1 MLELPLTEFKGSTPD
16 SRIRIRAPGS
26 AVVSELGKTRMRT
39 KWFERRRASILH
51 SDLGVGFVTGNVSS
65 GTVQCDKW
73 EIQIKKELAG
83 WFELKVT
90 DFENIK
96 LWSQLYA
103 IPERPRRRSRLGDL
117 HKRP

>member
-1 MLELPLTEFKGSTPD
+1 MF
-16 SRIRIRAPGS
+16 
-26 AVVSELGKTRMRT
+26 
-39 KWFERRRASILH
+39 
-51 SDLGVGFVTGNVSS
+51 SS

-96 LWSQLYA
+96 LWSHLYA
-103 IPERPRRRSRLGDL
+103 IPERPYRRSRLGDL